1 MMFQTLFQVLG
12 AKQSPCLQG
21 ASLQRTPA
29 DSEQICNSQH
39 MRRGR
44 VPRIQ
49 VKYKRGK
56 RKRVQVRELAREGPR
71 SRGHLAE
78 DLKVA
83 KE

>member
-1 MMFQTLFQVLG
+1 
-12 AKQSPCLQG
+12 
-21 ASLQRTPA
+21 
-29 DSEQICNSQH
+29 
-39 MRRGR
+39 MRRGH